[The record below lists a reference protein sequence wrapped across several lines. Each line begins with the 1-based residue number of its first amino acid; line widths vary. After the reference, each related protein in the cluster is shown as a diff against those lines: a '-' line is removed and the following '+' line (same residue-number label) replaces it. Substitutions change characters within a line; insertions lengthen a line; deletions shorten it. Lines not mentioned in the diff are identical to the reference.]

1 MSIYVSIKDEKRYA
15 VDELRDRSDPA
26 TKMRDYEERIKRLQR
41 IAFRNNRNRLPNV
54 EKKLKAKAKK

>member
-15 VDELRDRSDPA
+15 VDELRDRSGPA

-54 EKKLKAKAKK
+54 EKK